1 MTTDTEESGLSLRL
15 FPVQP
20 GSQDDRVPGGGDVLS
35 VSAAPSLAAAAAA
48 RGKFHLP
55 LPPRSPPPL
64 NQAAVKSDAI
74 GNLGFSLC
82 KLRIGSH

>member
-20 GSQDDRVPGGGDVLS
+20 GSGDDRVPAGGDVLS
-35 VSAAPSLAAAAAA
+35 VSAAPSSP

-64 NQAAVKSDAI
+64 NQAAGKSDAI
-74 GNLGFSLC
+74 ANPGFEGYQYDLI
-82 KLRIGSH
+82 RM

>member
-1 MTTDTEESGLSLRL
+1 MMTTDTDESGLRL

-20 GSQDDRVPGGGDVLS
+20 VLQDDRVPAGGDVLS
-35 VSAAPSLAAAAAA
+35 VSAAPSSP

-64 NQAAVKSDAI
+64 NQAAGKSDAI
-74 GNLGFSLC
+74 ANPGFEGYQYDLI
-82 KLRIGSH
+82 RM

>member
-15 FPVQP
+15 FPVQA

-35 VSAAPSLAAAAAA
+35 VSAAPSLAAAAA

-82 KLRIGSH
+82 KLR